1 MANYPIWI
9 DCDPGVDDAAAL
21 LLAHA
26 QEETEI
32 VGISTV
38 SGNAYVDQTT
48 ENALKLCDLMGAS
61 YPVYR
66 GAEKPLLRPY
76 HDGAEFHGKNGL
88 GGAELPEPS
97 RAAERLPAWD
107 GLYEAAKRYEGSLEL
122 VTLGPL
128 TNIAIALGKHPD
140 LKEKL
145 HRIVMM
151 GGSATRGNRTP
162 SAEYNIYA
170 DPEAAQAVF
179 RSGVKIVMCGLE
191 VTEQAQLTPEE
202 IDAVGEKDTPVTR
215 FFHTAVQDILK
226 KDMERGRV
234 GWCVHDACPIAYLA
248 HPELF
253 SAKEAGVFVE
263 TQAELTLGKT
273 VTDLYSDKKFGIK
286 NALVVLE
293 VNRPAFAQLLTT
305 AVTHI

>member
-1 MANYPIWI
+1 MEKYPVWI

-21 LLAHA
+21 LLAHRQA
-26 QEETEI
+26 ETDI

-38 SGNAYVDQTT
+38 AGNVDLEKTT
-48 ENALKLCDLMGAS
+48 KNALRLCELVGAD
-61 YPVYR
+61 YPVFR
-66 GAEKPLLRPY
+66 GAEKPLLRDY
-76 HDGAEFHGKNGL
+76 HDGAEFHGADGL
-88 GGAELPEPS
+88 GGAVLPEPK
-97 RAAERLPAWD
+97 RAPEALAAWD
-107 GLYEAAKRYEGSLEL
+107 GLFEAAKRYAGKLEL
-122 VTLGPL
+122 ITLGPV
-128 TNIAIALGKHPD
+128 TNIAIALAKHPE
-140 LKEKL
+140 LATLL

-162 SAEYNIYA
+162 CAEYNIFA

-179 RSGVKIVMCGLE
+179 RSGVPIVMCALE

-202 IDAVGEKDTPVTR
+202 IDAVGEKNTPVTR
-215 FFHTAVQDILK
+215 FFHAAVQDILK
-226 KDMERGRV
+226 KDMERERA

-273 VTDLYSDKKFGIK
+273 VTDLYSDKKFGVK

>member
-1 MANYPIWI
+1 MAKLPIWI

-21 LLAHA
+21 LLAHW

-179 RSGVKIVMCGLE
+179 RSGIQIVMCGLE

-226 KDMERGRV
+226 KDMERGRP

-253 SAKEAGVFVE
+253 AAKEAGVFVE

>member
-1 MANYPIWI
+1 MEKCPIWI

-21 LLAHA
+21 LLAHW

-66 GAEKPLLRPY
+66 GAEKPLFRPY
-76 HDGAEFHGKNGL
+76 YDGAEFHGANGL
-88 GGAELPEPS
+88 GGAVLPQPQ
-97 RAAERLPAWD
+97 RGAEALPAWD
-107 GLYEAAKRYEGSLEL
+107 GLYEAAKRYDGSLEL

-140 LKEKL
+140 LKDKL
-145 HRIVMM
+145 RRIVMM

-191 VTEQAQLTPEE
+191 VTEQAQLLPDE
-202 IDAVGEKDTPVTR
+202 IDAIGEKNTPAAQ
-215 FFHTAVQDILK
+215 FFYAAVQDILK
-226 KDMERGRV
+226 KDMARGRP

-253 SAKEAGVFVE
+253 FAKEAGVFVE
-263 TQAELTLGKT
+263 TQADLTLGKT
-273 VTDLYSDKKFGIK
+273 VTDLYSDKKFGVQ

-293 VNRPAFAQLLTT
+293 IDRPAFAALLTA
-305 AVTHI
+305 AVTQI

>member
-1 MANYPIWI
+1 MAKLPIWI

-21 LLAHA
+21 LLAHW

-179 RSGVKIVMCGLE
+179 RSGIQIVMCGLE

-226 KDMERGRV
+226 KDMERGRP

-253 SAKEAGVFVE
+253 AAKEAGVFVE

-305 AVTHI
+305 AVTHS

>member
-1 MANYPIWI
+1 MKTYPIWI

-66 GAEKPLLRPY
+66 GAEKPLFREY

-97 RAAERLPAWD
+97 REAERLPAWD

-140 LKEKL
+140 LKDKL

-162 SAEYNIYA
+162 GAEYNIYA

-179 RSGVKIVMCGLE
+179 RSGIQIVMCGLE
-191 VTEQAQLTPEE
+191 VTEQAQLLPEE
-202 IDAVGEKDTPVTR
+202 IDAVGEKNTPVTR
-215 FFHTAVQDILK
+215 FFHAAVQDILRK
-226 KDMERGRV
+226 NMASGCA

-253 SAKEAGVFVE
+253 TAKEAGVFVE

-293 VNRPAFAQLLTT
+293 VNRPAFAHLLTT
-305 AVTHI
+305 AITHI

>member
-1 MANYPIWI
+1 MAKLPIWI

-21 LLAHA
+21 LLAHW

-66 GAEKPLLRPY
+66 GAEKPLFREY
-76 HDGAEFHGKNGL
+76 HDGAEFHGKNGF

-97 RAAERLPAWD
+97 REAEHLPAWD

-179 RSGVKIVMCGLE
+179 PSGVNIVMCGLE

-202 IDAVGEKDTPVTR
+202 IDAVGEKNTPVTR
-215 FFHTAVQDILK
+215 FFHTAVRDILK
-226 KDMERGRV
+226 KDMERGRP

-253 SAKEAGVFVE
+253 TAKEAGVFVE

-286 NALVVLE
+286 NALVVLQ

>member
-1 MANYPIWI
+1 MKTYPIWI

-21 LLAHA
+21 LLAHW
-26 QEETEI
+26 QEETDI

-38 SGNAYVDQTT
+38 SGNAYIDQTT

-66 GAEKPLLRPY
+66 GAEKPLFRPY

-88 GGAELPEPS
+88 GGAELPEP
-97 RAAERLPAWD
+97 RREAERLPAWD

-179 RSGVKIVMCGLE
+179 RSGIQIVMCGLE
-191 VTEQAQLTPEE
+191 VTEEALLLPEE
-202 IDAVGEKDTPVTR
+202 IDAVGEKNTPVTR
-215 FFHTAVQDILK
+215 FFHAAVQDIMK
-226 KDMERGRV
+226 KNMAAGCA

-253 SAKEAGVFVE
+253 TAKEAGVFVE

>member
-1 MANYPIWI
+1 MANYPVWI

-66 GAEKPLLRPY
+66 GAEKPLFREY
-76 HDGAEFHGKNGL
+76 HDGAEFHGANGL

-97 RAAERLPAWD
+97 REAERLPAWD
-107 GLYEAAKRYEGSLEL
+107 GLYEAAKQYEGSLEL

-151 GGSATRGNRTP
+151 GGSATRGNR
-162 SAEYNIYA
+162 S
-170 DPEAAQAVF
+170 
-179 RSGVKIVMCGLE
+179 
-191 VTEQAQLTPEE
+191 
-202 IDAVGEKDTPVTR
+202 TR
-215 FFHTAVQDILK
+215 A
-226 KDMERGRV
+226 GR
-234 GWCVHDACPIAYLA
+234 
-248 HPELF
+248 
-253 SAKEAGVFVE
+253 
-263 TQAELTLGKT
+263 
-273 VTDLYSDKKFGIK
+273 
-286 NALVVLE
+286 
-293 VNRPAFAQLLTT
+293 
-305 AVTHI
+305 

>member
-1 MANYPIWI
+1 MANHPIWI

-21 LLAHA
+21 LLAHW
-26 QEETEI
+26 QEETDI

-48 ENALKLCDLMGAS
+48 ENALKLCDLMGAY
-61 YPVYR
+61 YPVHR
-66 GAEKPLLRPY
+66 GAEKPLFRAY

-97 RAAERLPAWD
+97 REAEPLPAWD

-128 TNIAIALGKHPD
+128 TNIAIALGKHHD
-140 LKEKL
+140 LKDKL
-145 HRIVMM
+145 HRVVMM

-179 RSGVKIVMCGLE
+179 RSGVKIIMCGLE

-202 IDAVGEKDTPVTR
+202 IDAVKEKDTPVTR
-215 FFHTAVQDILK
+215 FFHTAAQDILK
-226 KDMERGRV
+226 KDMERDRK

-253 SAKEAGVFVE
+253 TAKEAGVFVE
-263 TQAELTLGKT
+263 TQSDLTLGKT

-286 NALVVLE
+286 NTLVVLQ
-293 VNRPAFAQLLTT
+293 VNRPAFARLLTT

>member
-305 AVTHI
+305 AATHI

>member
-1 MANYPIWI
+1 MNRLPIWI

-21 LLAHA
+21 LLANA
-26 QEETEI
+26 QTALQV
-32 VGISTV
+32 VGVSTV
-38 SGNAYVDQTT
+38 AGNVDLARTT
-48 ENALKLCDLMGAS
+48 RNALRLRELMGVD

-66 GAEKPLLRPY
+66 GAEKPLCRPY
-76 HDGAEFHGKNGL
+76 ISGAEFHGADGL
-88 GGAELPEPS
+88 GGAVLPEPKLE
-97 RAAERLPAWD
+97 AERLPAWD
-107 GLYEAAKRYEGSLEL
+107 GLYAAAERYEGRLEL
-122 VTLGPL
+122 ITLGPL

-140 LKEKL
+140 LKDKL
-145 HRIVMM
+145 RRIVMM

-162 SAEYNIYA
+162 CAEFNIYA

-191 VTEQAQLTPEE
+191 VTEQAQLLPEE
-202 IDAVGEKDTPVTR
+202 IDTIGKKNTPAAR
-215 FFHTAVQDILK
+215 FFHAAAQNILK
-226 KDMERGRV
+226 KDMARGRP

-263 TQAELTLGKT
+263 TQADLTLGKT
-273 VTDLYSDKKFGIK
+273 VTDLYSDKKFGVQ

-293 VNRPAFAQLLTT
+293 VDRPAFAALLTA
-305 AVTHI
+305 AVTQI

>member
-1 MANYPIWI
+1 MKTYPIWI

-21 LLAHA
+21 LLAHW

-66 GAEKPLLRPY
+66 GAEKPLFRPY

-97 RAAERLPAWD
+97 RESEQLPAWD

-179 RSGVKIVMCGLE
+179 RSGIQIVMCGLE
-191 VTEQAQLTPEE
+191 VTEQALLLPEE
-202 IDAVGEKDTPVTR
+202 IDAVGEKNTPVTR
-215 FFHTAVQDILK
+215 FFHAAVQDIMK
-226 KDMERGRV
+226 KNMAAGCA

-253 SAKEAGVFVE
+253 TAKEAGVFVE

-293 VNRPAFAQLLTT
+293 VNRPAFATILMN

>member
-1 MANYPIWI
+1 MKTYPIWI

-21 LLAHA
+21 LLAHW

-38 SGNAYVDQTT
+38 SGNAYIDQTT

-66 GAEKPLLRPY
+66 GAEKPLFRAY

-88 GGAELPEPS
+88 GGAELPEP
-97 RAAERLPAWD
+97 RREAERLPAWD

-151 GGSATRGNRTP
+151 GGAATRGNRTP

-179 RSGVKIVMCGLE
+179 RSGIPIVMCGLE
-191 VTEQAQLTPEE
+191 VTEEALLLPEE
-202 IDAVGEKDTPVTR
+202 IDAVGEKNTPVTR
-215 FFHTAVQDILK
+215 FFHAAVQDILK
-226 KDMERGRV
+226 KNMAAGCA

-253 SAKEAGVFVE
+253 TAKEAGVFVE

-293 VNRPAFAQLLTT
+293 VNRPAFAQRLTT

>member
-1 MANYPIWI
+1 MKTYPIWI

-21 LLAHA
+21 LLAHW

-38 SGNAYVDQTT
+38 SGNAYIDQTT

-66 GAEKPLLRPY
+66 GAEKPLFREY
-76 HDGAEFHGKNGL
+76 HDGAEFHVKNGL
-88 GGAELPEPS
+88 GGAELPEP
-97 RAAERLPAWD
+97 RREAEQLPAWD

-140 LKEKL
+140 LKDKL

-202 IDAVGEKDTPVTR
+202 IDAVGEKNTPVTR

-253 SAKEAGVFVE
+253 TAKEAGVFVE

-273 VTDLYSDKKFGIK
+273 VTDLYSDKKFGVK

>member
-1 MANYPIWI
+1 MAKLPIWI

-21 LLAHA
+21 LLAHW

-97 RAAERLPAWD
+97 RSAERLPAWD

-179 RSGVKIVMCGLE
+179 RSGIQIVMCGLE

-226 KDMERGRV
+226 KDMERGRP

-253 SAKEAGVFVE
+253 AAKEAGVFVE

>member
-1 MANYPIWI
+1 MEKLPIWI

-21 LLAHA
+21 LLAHGLEA
-26 QEETEI
+26 LEI

-38 SGNAYVDQTT
+38 SGNAHVDKTT
-48 ENALKLCDLMGAS
+48 KNALKLCDLVGAS

-66 GAEKPLLRPY
+66 GAEKPLFREY
-76 HDGAEFHGKNGL
+76 HDGAEFHGADGL
-88 GGAELPEPS
+88 GGAPLPEP
-97 RAAERLPAWD
+97 AGDAEKLPAWD
-107 GLYEAAKRYEGSLEL
+107 GLYAAAQRYAGKLEL

-140 LKEKL
+140 LKDKL

-179 RSGVKIVMCGLE
+179 RSGVSIIMCGLE
-191 VTEQAQLTPEE
+191 VTEQAQLLPEE
-202 IDAVGEKDTPVTR
+202 IDRVAEKDTPVTR
-215 FFHTAVQDILK
+215 FFHAAVQDILK
-226 KDMERGRV
+226 KDMERGRK

-248 HPELF
+248 QPELF
-253 SAKEAGVFVE
+253 AGKEAGVFVE

-273 VTDLYSDKKFGIK
+273 VTDLFSDKKFGSK
-286 NALVVLE
+286 NAVVVLE
-293 VNRPAFAQLLTT
+293 VDRAAFAALLTET
-305 AVTHI
+305 VGRI

>member
-1 MANYPIWI
+1 
-9 DCDPGVDDAAAL
+9 
-21 LLAHA
+21 
-26 QEETEI
+26 
-32 VGISTV
+32 
-38 SGNAYVDQTT
+38 
-48 ENALKLCDLMGAS
+48 
-61 YPVYR
+61 
-66 GAEKPLLRPY
+66 
-76 HDGAEFHGKNGL
+76 
-88 GGAELPEPS
+88 
-97 RAAERLPAWD
+97 
-107 GLYEAAKRYEGSLEL
+107 
-122 VTLGPL
+122 
-128 TNIAIALGKHPD
+128 
-140 LKEKL
+140 
-145 HRIVMM
+145 MM

-293 VNRPAFAQLLTT
+293 VNRPAFAAILMN

>member
-1 MANYPIWI
+1 MANHPIWI

-21 LLAHA
+21 LLAHW
-26 QEETEI
+26 QEETDI

-48 ENALKLCDLMGAS
+48 ENALKLCDLMGAY
-61 YPVYR
+61 YPVHR
-66 GAEKPLLRPY
+66 GAEKPLFRAY

-97 RAAERLPAWD
+97 REAEQLPAWD

-202 IDAVGEKDTPVTR
+202 IDAVGEKNTPVTR